1 MYRFGQNQRLLV
13 LPAGAVESDES
24 LTQTIERE
32 IMFQR
37 HENPTCSVEQKAQF
51 ADALTFM
58 AADRGHVEEACSGD
72 IIGIHNHGTIRIG
85 DTLITLFSAQSLYCS
100 LR

>member
-1 MYRFGQNQRLLV
+1 MKHATGGVQEYEIVYPNTHSVCALVLDKNSDVVPVDMYRFGQNQRLLV

-37 HENPTCSVEQKAQF
+37 HENPTCSVEQ
-51 ADALTFM
+51 
-58 AADRGHVEEACSGD
+58 RGSVRGCIDVYGGRSW
-72 IIGIHNHGTIRIG
+72 
-85 DTLITLFSAQSLYCS
+85 SC
-100 LR
+100 